1 MREFSISA
9 TRYAATPYSLVGLI
23 LNLAPQLNNGA
34 RLIRPTGKSPA
45 HFERSVQPLRKK
57 YSPYRCRANQN

>member
-9 TRYAATPYSLVGLI
+9 TRYAATPYSQVGFI
-23 LNLAPQLNNGA
+23 LNLAPQLDNGA
-34 RLIRPTGKSPA
+34 CLICPTGKSPA
-45 HFERSVQPLRKK
+45 HFGRPVQPLRKK